1 MTSVI
6 SLRLPSALARTIY
19 QNAMRSNAT
28 VAGAVCWILAH
39 ALDSQFSFSTL
50 PDPRRVLDTKLDV
63 RLPSELVARIRTE
76 AQRLNVSVSVYSR
89 VILFAYFTKRLVV
102 IDIGGRYTL
111 AKNHAEKKSA

>member
-1 MTSVI
+1 MTSVV
-6 SLRLPSALARTIY
+6 SLRLPAALERTIR
-19 QNAMRSNAT
+19 QNAAQSNAT
-28 VAGAVCWILAH
+28 VPEAVRWILEH
-39 ALDSQFSFSTL
+39 ALDSQFSFSAL

-102 IDIGGRYTL
+102 VDIGGRYTL
-111 AKNHAEKKSA
+111 AENHEQKKSA